1 MGLASV
7 AGQTVTPAS
16 QATRQDK
23 PARRTLWVGGL
34 PAYRIYPLLN
44 GMCTIAGNHAF
55 HGGDNAQTYDYA
67 LYIWL
72 ILGGEKPILATKW
85 QCRGDEPRG
94 SPCAARADNPGQAR
108 RASCVMR
115 LA

>member
-1 MGLASV
+1 MGLASI

-23 PARRTLWVGGL
+23 L